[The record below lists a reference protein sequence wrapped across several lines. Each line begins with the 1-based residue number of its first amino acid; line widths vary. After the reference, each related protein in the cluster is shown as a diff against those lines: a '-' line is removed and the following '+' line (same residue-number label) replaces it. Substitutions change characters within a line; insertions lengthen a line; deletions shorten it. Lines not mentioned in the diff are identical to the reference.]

1 MIAPLPPLK
10 PSERAAAARGVPA
23 APRGAGAAAAAP
35 SGADQQA
42 LASQRQAFDF
52 VAAERA
58 EIEREHEILDALLMA
73 QLKNEDEITKKWI
86 ALI

>member
-10 PSERAAAARGVPA
+10 PSERAAAARGIPA
-23 APRGAGAAAAAP
+23 APRGGSAPAP

-58 EIEREHEILDALLMA
+58 EIEREHEALQTMLMA
-73 QLKNEDEITKKWI
+73 WLKNEDEIMKKWI